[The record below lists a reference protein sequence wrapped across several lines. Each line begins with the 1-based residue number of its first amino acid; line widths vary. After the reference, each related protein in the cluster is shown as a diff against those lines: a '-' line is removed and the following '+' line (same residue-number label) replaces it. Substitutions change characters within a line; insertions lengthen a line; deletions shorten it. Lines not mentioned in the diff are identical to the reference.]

1 MNLVREYVACMD
13 EVSQILSISE
23 RKIDFLERLKQDYA
37 ILEDSEQPDS
47 LTEYR
52 NAQELPRP
60 STNMRSHELMVRRI
74 DNAIQHIKVNH
85 EGLPGTLNDLRNSLD
100 DVTMT
105 MFSTSVFFEL
115 TYF

>member
-37 ILEDSEQPDS
+37 ILEDSEQSDS
-47 LTEYR
+47 LREYR
-52 NAQELPRP
+52 DEHELPRP
-60 STNMRSHELMVRRI
+60 STDMRSHELIIRRI
-74 DNAIQHIKVNH
+74 DNVIRHIRVNH

-105 MFSTSVFFEL
+105 IFLISVSSS
-115 TYF
+115 